1 MASGEEGTPKVLLLE
16 ARRLDPGEHLR
27 GRTSTLLAMPVG
39 VLLLDVVVAHPP
51 ILFLEE
57 PGPILCSGGVVVGH
71 PPLNAPG
78 GFEITLPGLALLDLQ
93 LADAKRPVDG
103 LSPSPQS

>member
-1 MASGEEGTPKVLLLE
+1 V
-16 ARRLDPGEHLR
+16 
-27 GRTSTLLAMPVG
+27 
-39 VLLLDVVVAHPP
+39 
-51 ILFLEE
+51 FLEE

-103 LSPSPQS
+103 LCPITPVLRTYPVRVDNTGGNISVLCMLGYEPSIFYTRQSAV